1 MKNFFRSEKD
11 SEHNQR
17 VLYVAYPLLPVT
29 ESSGGGAEQILS
41 TVERCAHQAGFRTTV
56 AAAAHSDVAGSLY
69 ATGAPAAGAL
79 RSTWQLEQE
88 HAARVIE
95 MMHVRS
101 LIGMKF
107 ALVHDHS
114 GSFFSMIKKPSSP
127 VLATLHLPR
136 SFYPRHFFSHLPEN
150 IYFNCVSASQR
161 ESFKDVKNV
170 LGVVENGI
178 DLERFPMQAA
188 KSPYLLWLGRICE
201 EKGAHI
207 ALDAAARA
215 GLNIILAGT
224 CFPLE
229 YHRAY
234 FRREIA
240 PRLSRMGN
248 RAKFIDTPDFATKI
262 DLLKHA
268 RAVLLPS
275 TCEETS
281 SLVAMEAAACG
292 TPAIAFDRGAL
303 TEVVRHGV
311 TGLIAKSMPEMA
323 EAAADIARIKPRAC
337 RDHAHAMFS
346 SQRMVEDYIQLYDAL
361 SAEAGQPAGEPQ
373 LRVA

>member
-1 MKNFFRSEKD
+1 MKNLFRIEKK
-11 SEHNQR
+11 SEHSER
-17 VLYVAYPLLPVT
+17 ILYVAYPLLSVT
-29 ESSGGGAEQILS
+29 ESSGGGAEQVLQ
-41 TVERCAHQAGFRTTV
+41 TVERGAHQAGFRTTV
-56 AAAAHSDVAGSLY
+56 AAAAHSEVAGSLY
-69 ATGAPAAGAL
+69 ATGAPAAGSL

-88 HAARVIE
+88 HAACITE

-101 LIGMKF
+101 MIGMRF

-114 GSFFSMIKKPSSP
+114 GSFFSMIKKPSAP

-150 IYFNCVSASQR
+150 IYFNCVSGSQA
-161 ESFKDVKNV
+161 EGFSDVKNV
-170 LGVVENGI
+170 IGVVENGI
-178 DLERFPMQAA
+178 ELGRFPMQAA

-201 EKGAHI
+201 EKGAHL

-215 GLNIILAGT
+215 GLPIILAGT

-234 FRREIA
+234 FRREVA
-240 PRLSRMGN
+240 PRLSRMGSM
-248 RAKFIDTPDFATKI
+248 AKFVDTPDFATKT

-292 TPAIAFDRGAL
+292 TPVIAFDRGAL
-303 TEVVRHGV
+303 PEVVHQGE
-311 TGLIAKSMPEMA
+311 TGLIVRSMPEMA
-323 EAAADIARIKPRAC
+323 DAVPEVARIKPRAC
-337 RDHAHAMFS
+337 RDHAHASFS
-346 SQRMVEDYIQLYDAL
+346 SQRMVEDYIHLYDAL
-361 SAEAGQPAGEPQ
+361 TSEAVELHSQPQ
-373 LRVA
+373 LSVA